1 MMRRTLIPLLLSLL
15 AGWSFGLRAY
25 AAEAVPEY
33 TMKAAYLY
41 NFALLTTWPVAA
53 SAADKDFN
61 LCFYGQDEFGPALDK
76 LNGKDVNG
84 QKVRVLRL
92 DRPEQALQCQLI
104 FINEPNASR
113 LNRLTS
119 VLGNAPIL
127 TVADDTQSQ
136 SVMISLTPQNQRLT
150 FTINARATKSA
161 NLQLSSKLMR
171 LAAQVVTP

>member
-15 AGWSFGLRAY
+15 AGLPLSLRAQ
-25 AAEAVPEY
+25 APDAVPEY

-53 SAADKDFN
+53 SAPDQNFN

-92 DRPEQALQCQLI
+92 DRPEEALQCQLI

-113 LNRLTS
+113 LDRLTG
-119 VLGNAPIL
+119 VLGHAPIL
-127 TVADDTQSQ
+127 TVADDKPGQ
-136 SVMISLTPQNQRLT
+136 SVMISLTPQNQRLA
-150 FTINARATKSA
+150 FTINASATKSA
-161 NLQLSSKLMR
+161 KLQFSSKLMR

>member
-15 AGWSFGLRAY
+15 AGLSVGAS
-25 AAEAVPEY
+25 AQTTQAVPEY

-41 NFALLTTWPVAA
+41 NFALLTTWPVSA

-92 DRPEQALQCQLI
+92 DHPEQALQCQLI

-127 TVADDTQSQ
+127 TVADDKSAP

-150 FTINARATKSA
+150 FTINASATKSA
-161 NLQLSSKLMR
+161 KLQLSSKLMR

>member
-15 AGWSFGLRAY
+15 AALPLGLRAQTSD
-25 AAEAVPEY
+25 AVPEY

-53 SAADKDFN
+53 GAMDHDFN

-84 QKVRVLRL
+84 QKVRVLHL
-92 DRPEQALQCQLI
+92 DHPEQALQCQLI

-119 VLGNAPIL
+119 VLGNAPVL
-127 TVADDTQSQ
+127 TVGDDRLGQ

-150 FTINARATKSA
+150 FTINASAAKSA
-161 NLQLSSKLMR
+161 KLQMSSKLMR